1 MLSILLIIT
10 FLFFHTVVYR
20 IFKINIIN
28 LTFIIC
34 INILIIFIFNSIKY
48 KLSYEF
54 VFLILLSLNSFI
66 FCYAIFF
73 TGVINDSPTLKIIYY
88 LYVKKIKS
96 KKKLE
101 SKFVKSKSIELRI
114 GTLNQNKLFF
124 KKKKNKFMVT
134 KKLWII
140 LNIIKIIE
148 RVLKLKSD
156 V

>member
-1 MLSILLIIT
+1 MLSILLITT

-28 LTFIIC
+28 LIFIIC
-34 INILIIFIFNSIKY
+34 INIIILLIFSLIKY
-48 KLSYEF
+48 KPSYEF
-54 VFLILLSLNSFI
+54 VFLILLSFNSFI

-88 LYVKKIKS
+88 LYVKKIKA

-124 KKKKNKFMVT
+124 KKKKNKFMLT
-134 KKLWII
+134 KKLWTI
-140 LNIIKIIE
+140 LIIIKLIE